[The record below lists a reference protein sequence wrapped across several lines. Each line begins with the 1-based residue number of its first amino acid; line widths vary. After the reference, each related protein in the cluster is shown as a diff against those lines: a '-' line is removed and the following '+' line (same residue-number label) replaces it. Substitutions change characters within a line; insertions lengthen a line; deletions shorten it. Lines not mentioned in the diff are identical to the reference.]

1 MSGQPQPPSRRDR
14 RLIANSPP
22 SSPAIALRSAAIAK
36 NPEPAQFSV
45 SSGRTSSSRTTW
57 VNWEPSRDD
66 FPFILV
72 VAAALGDARETKW
85 YGVWDVVLKDYLFRN
100 CHTATVACTTMPQYS
115 LVADYD
121 TFDEETYDEV
131 VAADREEVYDEG
143 DIDQEMEVDAS
154 PDLLDLIQPGMQGLR
169 AASFHSTLDSPL
181 GQRGS
186 ASSLRAN
193 VAPSPSYR
201 RRDRTGPMEASDSPG
216 QIMPYGLMPGGGCTW
231 STPPSTPP
239 PHPGSKRRSRR
250 VPDFAQ
256 VLQCVTKPFPHYP
269 TALKAERV
277 ILLVE
282 NKPTTTRPLRAVYET
297 TSIQIEAQA
306 RHAFYADPELK
317 AIGAIVAIGKHFRY
331 MVLRRAQFPPR
342 SLSEEIDMDYVPE
355 VTVTPPWV
363 DAGPLDHLGRD
374 FELLDAKGLFMA
386 AFREILKHLIFLNS
400 DIWNPQV

>member
-1 MSGQPQPPSRRDR
+1 MSHQPQGPQPPSRRDR

-36 NPEPAQFSV
+36 NPEAAQPSM
-45 SSGRTSSSRTTW
+45 SSGRTSSSRTTRVKW
-57 VNWEPSRDD
+57 APSRDD
-66 FPFILV
+66 FPFVLA
-72 VAAALGDARETKW
+72 VAAALGDSRETKW
-85 YGVWDVVLKDYLFRN
+85 YGVWNVVLKNYLFRN

-121 TFDEETYDEV
+121 IFD
-131 VAADREEVYDEG
+131 EEVYDEG
-143 DIDQEMEVDAS
+143 GIDQEMQVDAS

-169 AASFHSTLDSPL
+169 TASFHSTFDSPL
-181 GQRGS
+181 GQRGP
-186 ASSLRAN
+186 AS
-193 VAPSPSYR
+193 
-201 RRDRTGPMEASDSPG
+201 TSDSPG
-216 QIMPYGLMPGGGCTW
+216 QIMPYGLMPGEGVRGAALAQAAAIRSRDLGTP

-239 PHPGSKRRSRR
+239 AHPGLKRRSRR

-256 VLQCVTKPFPHYP
+256 VLQCVTKPFPP
-269 TALKAERV
+269 LSDSPEAERV
-277 ILLVE
+277 ILIVE
-282 NKPTTTRPLRAVYET
+282 NKPTSTVSLSRVYDA

-317 AIGAIVAIGKHFRY
+317 AIGAIMAIGKHFRY
-331 MVLRRAQFPPR
+331 VVLHRAQFPPR

-355 VTVTPPWV
+355 VAVTPRWSG
-363 DAGPLDHLGRD
+363 AGPLKHLGRD